1 MKKVAVCISGQFR
14 TFDRCLPSIFDNL
27 ILTNTKFELKFF
39 TSFVKEDKTP
49 ITIPVEF
56 FEISSIIKIEEDPI
70 LPDLS
75 FQKKKYVHESFI
87 LNSEIDPKL
96 IYYQLNQI
104 SSVYN
109 LVKEYEVNN
118 NMVFDYIMR
127 LRPDL
132 EIKSHFNWELLGN
145 EILLPSEDSFG
156 GYNDRFAVGP
166 RHLMEIYMTRLNYW
180 LSKSDDNNFTTHN
193 ETNLKNHLDNNNVS
207 VKKIPINLQYVRFNN
222 YNETKLKILDISEDR
237 VDFINVTDNILP
249 IKLKICCGKKIVFS
263 NDLDIPKNTN
273 WYAKSNVECVDKK
286 VIFQGKDLYLQYQMN

>member
-14 TFDRCLPSIFDNL
+14 TFDRCIPSIFDNL

-39 TSFVKEDKTP
+39 TSFAKEEKTP

-56 FEISSIIKIEEDPI
+56 FEMSSTIKIEEDPI

-87 LNSEIDPKL
+87 LNSETDPKI

-104 SSVYN
+104 HSVYN

-132 EIKSHFNWELLGN
+132 EIKSPFNWDLLEN
-145 EILLPSEDSFG
+145 EILLPLEHSFE

-166 RHLMEIYMTRLNYW
+166 RHLMDIYMTRLNYW
-180 LSKSDDNNFTTHN
+180 LSKSDEHNFTTHN
-193 ETNLKNHLDNNNVS
+193 ETNLKNHLDNYNVS

-222 YNETKLKILDISEDR
+222 YNETKLKISNISEKK
-237 VDFINVTDNILP
+237 VDFINVTDDILP
-249 IKLKICCGKKIVFS
+249 IKVKICCGEKIVYS
-263 NDLDIPKNTN
+263 ENLELSKNTN
-273 WYAKSNVECVDKK
+273 WYAGSGVECVDKK